1 MPLKL
6 FENDR
11 TNKII
16 LYAILA
22 ALIIASTILIS
33 MIVVYYVS
41 LEDTG
46 GG

>member
-1 MPLKL
+1 MRLKL

-16 LYAILA
+16 LYVILT
-22 ALIIASTILIS
+22 ALILASTILIS
-33 MIVVYYVS
+33 MIVVYYVF
-41 LEDTG
+41 LEDAG

>member
-16 LYAILA
+16 LYVILA
-22 ALIIASTILIS
+22 ALLIASTILIS
-33 MIVVYYVS
+33 MTVVYYVS